1 MGDSERD
8 RHADGRANSRLLI
21 TNPQAINY
29 CIRHDRSLTWPLFF
43 RKMSQLTATILVS
56 FAIIGLFVLD
66 RDGEARSS
74 RALWIPFI
82 YLLIISSRAVSSWF
96 GFTASPDALYG
107 DGVYSSPV
115 DQAVSLGLLA
125 VGLIALIAR
134 RRKVG
139 LLVRLSGPI
148 VLFYSFAALSIL
160 WSDLPYFTFKHWI
173 KAVEDLVMVLIVW
186 TDHDPVMAIRRILT
200 RAGFIL
206 IPLSLLF
213 CKYYPD
219 LGRGFD
225 KDWNT
230 VYNGVADTK
239 NKLGIICMIFG
250 LTSLWCFLGTYRE
263 RKSPARTRRLLAHS
277 ILMGFVIV
285 QFGMAHSA
293 TASVCLVLSAAVMA
307 VICRSSGTKAARVH
321 VAVVAAL
328 CCALVPLFIA
338 PSLVTDVGRD
348 TTFSGRTVIWHIL
361 PRFVGNPWLGAGY
374 ETFLSG
380 PRLVQLKA
388 IIDKTFQEAHNGY
401 LEVWLNLGWIGVSL
415 FALVVITGYRNAVAA
430 FQRDPAIGSL
440 RLAFFVAVLIEGLTE
455 APFRMLTPTWFL
467 LLWAMIDN
475 SMAVRLSPRGE
486 WQGRSPGVRGW
497 SGRSATQAGENT
509 IESEIRTS
517 VSVPSDFTKMN
528 EIEPPGISRRWVK

>member
-1 MGDSERD
+1 
-8 RHADGRANSRLLI
+8 
-21 TNPQAINY
+21 
-29 CIRHDRSLTWPLFF
+29 
-43 RKMSQLTATILVS
+43 MSQLTATILVI

-66 RDGEARSS
+66 RDREARTS

-82 YLLIISSRAVSSWF
+82 YLLIIGSRAVSSWF
-96 GFTASPDALYG
+96 GTTPPPDALYG

-115 DQAVSLGLLA
+115 DQAVNLGLLA
-125 VGLIALIAR
+125 VGLMALIAR

-139 LLVRLSGPI
+139 LLVWRNGPI
-148 VLFYSFAALSIL
+148 VLFYCYAALSIL
-160 WSDLPYFTFKHWI
+160 WSDLPFFTFKHWT

-186 TDHDPVMAIRRILT
+186 TDADPVMAIRRLLT

-225 KDWNT
+225 KDWET
-230 VYNGVADTK
+230 IYNGVADTK
-239 NKLGIICMIFG
+239 NKLGIICLIFG
-250 LTSLWCFLGTYRE
+250 LASLWCFFGAWRE
-263 RKSPARTRRLLAHS
+263 RKSPARRRRLLAHS
-277 ILMGFVIV
+277 ILLGFVIV
-285 QFGMAHSA
+285 QLGMAHSV

-307 VICRSSGTKAARVH
+307 VIRRSPRANAARVH
-321 VAVVAAL
+321 LVVVTAL

-338 PSLVTDVGRD
+338 PSLVKNMGRD
-348 TTFSGRTVIWHIL
+348 TTFSGRTEIWHIL
-361 PRFVGNPWLGAGY
+361 PRFVRNPWLGAGY

-380 PRLVQLKA
+380 PRLVELKA

-415 FALVVITGYRNAVAA
+415 FAFVVITGYRNAVAA
-430 FQRDPAIGSL
+430 FRRDPAIGSL

-455 APFRMLTPTWFL
+455 APFRMLSPTWFL
-467 LLWAMIDN
+467 LLWAMTDN
-475 SMAVRLSPRGE
+475 LMAVRWSARRE
-486 WQGRSPGVRGW
+486 RHGRSPGVGGW
-497 SGRSATQAGENT
+497 SALSATHEGENT

-517 VSVPSDFTKMN
+517 ASVGN
-528 EIEPPGISRRWVK
+528 L

>member
-1 MGDSERD
+1 
-8 RHADGRANSRLLI
+8 
-21 TNPQAINY
+21 
-29 CIRHDRSLTWPLFF
+29 
-43 RKMSQLTATILVS
+43 MSQLTATILVS

-66 RDGEARSS
+66 RDRETRTS

-82 YLLIISSRAVSSWF
+82 YFLIIGSRAVSSWF
-96 GFTASPDALYG
+96 GSAPPPDALYG
-107 DGVYSSPV
+107 DGIYSSPV

-125 VGLIALIAR
+125 AGLMVLIAR
-134 RRKVG
+134 RQKVQ
-139 LLVRLSGPI
+139 LLLKRNAPML
-148 VLFYSFAALSIL
+148 LFYSYAALSIL
-160 WSDLPYFTFKHWI
+160 WSDLPFFTFKHWI

-186 TDHDPVMAIRRILT
+186 TERDPVMAIRRLLT

-239 NKLGIICMIFG
+239 NKLGIICMISC
-250 LTSLWCFLGTYRE
+250 LASLWCFLGAWRD
-263 RKSPARTRRLLAHS
+263 RRSPARTRHLLAHS
-277 ILMGFVIV
+277 ILVAFVIV
-285 QFGMAHSA
+285 QLGMAHSA
-293 TASVCLVLSAAVMA
+293 TASVCLVLAGTLMA
-307 VICRSSGTKAARVH
+307 IIRHSPVVKIAKVH
-321 VAVVAAL
+321 LVVATAL

-338 PSLVTDVGRD
+338 PSLVKDVGRD

-361 PRFVGNPWLGAGY
+361 PRFVRNPWLGAGY
-374 ETFLSG
+374 ESFLSG

-415 FALVVITGYRNAVAA
+415 FALLVITGYRNAVAA
-430 FQRDPAIGSL
+430 FRRDRGIGSL
-440 RLAFFVAVLIEGLTE
+440 RLAFLVAVLIEGLSE
-455 APFRMLTPTWFL
+455 APFRMMTPTWFL
-467 LLWAMIDN
+467 LLWAMTDD
-475 SMAVRLSPRGE
+475 SMASRFSSWRE
-486 WQGRSPGVRGW
+486 RHRRSSGRRDW
-497 SGRSATQAGENT
+497 SGRSATQDGEGA

-517 VSVPSDFTKMN
+517 LSVGTL
-528 EIEPPGISRRWVK
+528 